1 MSNDIAVGKQH
12 VRDRSGTSE
21 PIENTGFGARGWTII
36 TFQAIMFWIAAGVCT
51 HGLNVILP
59 SLSKTFS
66 LDYNALLALAT
77 PASWVSI
84 LGAPF
89 AAWMME
95 RWGAKFNIIF
105 SLVACGLC
113 FGLMGH
119 WGTLT
124 GFTVLFSGVA
134 LFATSYGYIGGTA
147 LMARWFVRQ
156 NSMALGWCTLGQT
169 FSSCLFVPA
178 LAACFAIFGVQYG
191 FWGIAA
197 PMFVMAVLILLF
209 VKNTP
214 EEVGMGPDNMP
225 LSSKVEEVTAQPAEE
240 ESNISIKTL
249 LGMKDIW
256 LMGLSTG
263 AIYIMLVGVVS
274 QIVPRLMAMGYELN
288 TAIMYMSI
296 SALFGI
302 LGAYLWGKLNQSLG
316 VKTALLIYTAWWMV
330 SIVLNLYATNEILL
344 WASLFMIGVSL
355 PGATNLSTALV
366 ATKFPRKLY
375 VRAIAIVHPVQSV
388 IRCLSFSILA
398 FGLAYLGGYTG
409 AYALLV
415 GVGVIT
421 LILLWLIDTT
431 PVDETMLIKK

>member
-1 MSNDIAVGKQH
+1 MNNDIAVGKQPVTDH
-12 VRDRSGTSE
+12 PGTSE
-21 PIENTGFGARGWTII
+21 SIENRGFGARGWTII
-36 TFQAIMFWIAAGVCT
+36 VFQAIMFWLAAGSIT

-59 SLSKTFS
+59 ALSKTFN

-89 AAWMME
+89 AAWLME
-95 RWGAKFNIIF
+95 KKGAKFNIVF
-105 SLVACGLC
+105 SLVACALC
-113 FGLMGH
+113 FGLLGH
-119 WGTLT
+119 WGSLT
-124 GFTVLFSGVA
+124 GFTILFSGVC
-134 LFATSYGYIGGTA
+134 LFGTAYAYIGGTA
-147 LMARWFVRQ
+147 LMASWFVRQ
-156 NSMALGWCTLGQT
+156 NGMALGWCTLGQT

-178 LAACFAIFGVQYG
+178 LAASFAIFGIQYG
-191 FWGIAA
+191 FWGIAI
-197 PMFVMAVLILLF
+197 PMLVMAVLVLLF
-209 VKNTP
+209 VKNKP
-214 EEVGMGPDNMP
+214 EEVGMAPDNMP
-225 LSSKVEEVTAQPAEE
+225 LSAKVEQKVNVDEE
-240 ESNISIKTL
+240 TSNISVKTL

-256 LMGLSTG
+256 LMGISTG

-274 QIVPRLMAMGYELN
+274 QIVPRLMAMGYELE
-288 TAIMYMSI
+288 TAIFYMSV

-302 LGAYLWGKLNQSLG
+302 IGAYVWGKMNEKLG

-330 SIVLNLYATNEILL
+330 SIVLNLYATNEYLL

-375 VRAIAIVHPVQSV
+375 IRAIAIVHPIQSV
-388 IRCLSFSILA
+388 IRCLAFSILA
-398 FGLAYLGGYTG
+398 FGLAYLGGYPG

-431 PVDETMLIKK
+431 PVDEATIK

>member
-1 MSNDIAVGKQH
+1 MNNDITVGKQD
-12 VRDRSGTSE
+12 VSDLSVPSE
-21 PIENTGFGARGWTII
+21 MTRGFGARGWTII
-36 TFQAIMFWIAAGVCT
+36 VFQAIMFWLAAGAVT
-51 HGLNVILP
+51 HGLNVMLP
-59 SLSKTFS
+59 ALSKTFN

-89 AAWMME
+89 AAWLME
-95 RWGAKFNIIF
+95 KKGAKFNIVF
-105 SLVACGLC
+105 SLLACGLC
-113 FGLMGH
+113 FGLLGH

-124 GFTVLFSGVA
+124 GFTILFSGVC
-134 LFATSYGYIGGTA
+134 LFGTAFAYIGGTA
-147 LMARWFVRQ
+147 LMASWFVRQ
-156 NSMALGWCTLGQT
+156 NGMALGWCTLGQT

-178 LAACFAIFGVQYG
+178 LATSFAVFGVQYG
-191 FWGIAA
+191 FWGIAI
-197 PMFVMAVLILLF
+197 PMFIMAVLVLLF
-209 VKNTP
+209 VKNKP
-214 EEVGMGPDNMP
+214 EDVGMAPDNMP
-225 LSSKVEEVTAQPAEE
+225 LSSKLNTRVEVDEE
-240 ESNISIKTL
+240 SSNISMKTL

-256 LMGLSTG
+256 LMGVATG

-274 QIVPRLMAMGYELN
+274 QIVPRLMAMGYELQ
-288 TAIMYMSI
+288 TAIFYMSA

-302 LGAYLWGKLNQSLG
+302 IGAYVWGKLNEKMG

-330 SIVLNLYATNEILL
+330 SIVLNLYATNEYLL

-375 VRAIAIVHPVQSV
+375 IRAIAIVHPIQSV
-388 IRCLSFSILA
+388 IRCLAFSILA
-398 FGLAYLGGYTG
+398 FGLAYLGGYPG
-409 AYALLV
+409 AYSLLV

-431 PVDETMLIKK
+431 PVDEAALTKK